1 VQAYLRETRA
11 EIPTD
16 ISQLPHNIC
25 LSDTYPHPTAFLD
38 RLYLKARRDLY
49 LPLGWGIMPQT
60 PIEEDREWARTRS
73 ATCPATWCARIS
85 QYAGEHT
92 AVPFKEQDLLSVTE
106 LRFIA
111 TSIETHC
118 LNLVGKGYVD
128 NSCLLP
134 SMSLFAAALCTILGS
149 FKEAGST
156 PEPWVTALDLQIFR
170 TRCMYL
176 FWCADW
182 LEIYYA
188 RAAPGPYMVDNDEM
202 EGALKTWRGEMAQM
216 VQLLLRNWVACG
228 FMIDSLPEWDL
239 FVGQGV

>member
-1 VQAYLRETRA
+1 VGAYTIRN
-11 EIPTD
+11 
-16 ISQLPHNIC
+16 LPG
-25 LSDTYPHPTAFLD
+25 D
-38 RLYLKARRDLY
+38 
-49 LPLGWGIMPQT
+49 MV
-60 PIEEDREWARTRS
+60 
-73 ATCPATWCARIS
+73 CARIS
-85 QYAGEHT
+85 RYAGEHT

-134 SMSLFAAALCTILGS
+134 SISLFAAALCTMLGS

-176 FWCADW
+176 FWCADF
-182 LEIYYA
+182 LENCYA
-188 RAAPGPYMVDNDEM
+188 GPLLGPHMVDVEGM
-202 EGALKTWRGEMAQM
+202 EGALPMWWSEMKHIA
-216 VQLLLRNWVACG
+216 QLLLRNWVVWG
-228 FMIDSLPEWDL
+228 FVIDRLPNGN
-239 FVGQGV
+239 FRVRKGI